1 MMDQYSTAIGNLIY
15 LESDPIVNV
24 EQLNPKLGSFIL
36 GDSGEPK
43 NTKKILKRCKDS
55 RIEIIQNVKS
65 KNKNF
70 NLNYSCEKDLDL
82 SPLNDKEKDLF
93 FSTIEN
99 RDILKRAKIELEKKT
114 PDHKVIGLLI
124 NEQHA
129 ILRDKLK
136 VSTEKIESMLTA
148 ALNAGALGGKI
159 NGSGGGGCMFA
170 YAPEN
175 QELVALAIESVG
187 GKAYIVH
194 SDNGTQVLT

>member
-1 MMDQYSTAIGNLIY
+1 M
-15 LESDPIVNV
+15 
-24 EQLNPKLGSFIL
+24 
-36 GDSGEPK
+36 
-43 NTKKILKRCKDS
+43 
-55 RIEIIQNVKS
+55 
-65 KNKNF
+65 
-70 NLNYSCEKDLDL
+70 
-82 SPLNDKEKDLF
+82 NDKEKDLF

-175 QELVALAIESVG
+175 QDLVALAIESVG

-194 SDNGTQVLT
+194 PDNGTRILT